1 MMLGRVLLAIA
12 LIGCGMPVLAQGQQP
27 PRRAQPPAASST
39 PAPPAPSQAA
49 PATATTPSTPAPVGA
64 SPDAQ
69 AGRAWDVTCTEA
81 QEGRPRSCRLFATV
95 SLQPQN
101 QRLLTVVLLRQ
112 PETRSLAL
120 FFQVAHGAAIPAGL
134 TWQVDDGDAQR
145 LAFQNSDAEGLYV
158 GIAVA
163 DDLLSI
169 LRRGTALRVS
179 FVVAARR
186 EAVTVPIPLSQFNDA
201 VTEFF
206 AAESRRAP

>member
-1 MMLGRVLLAIA
+1 MLGRVLLAIA
-12 LIGCGMPVLAQGQQP
+12 LIGCGMPVLAQGQQQ
-27 PRRAQPPAASST
+27 PRRAQAPAVSSPPA
-39 PAPPAPSQAA
+39 PAAPSQAA
-49 PATATTPSTPAPVGA
+49 PGSTA
-64 SPDAQ
+64 SPAAAGAAADAQ
-69 AGRAWDVTCTEA
+69 AGRAWEVTCTEA

-95 SLQPQN
+95 TLQPQN

-120 FFQVAHGAAIPAGL
+120 FFQVAHGAAIPAGV

-179 FVVAARR
+179 FVIAARR
-186 EAVTVPIPLSQFNDA
+186 ETVTVPIPLSQFNDA